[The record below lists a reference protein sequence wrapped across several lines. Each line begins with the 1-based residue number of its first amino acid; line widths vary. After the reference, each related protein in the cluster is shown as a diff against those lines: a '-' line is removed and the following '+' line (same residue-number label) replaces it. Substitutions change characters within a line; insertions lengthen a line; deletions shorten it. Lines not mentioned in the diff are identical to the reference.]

1 LKIES
6 DSKLVSFALNVWAN
20 YIETYC
26 ISISAEG
33 ARSKI
38 YSAQNQ
44 YEPNILSRYQEQLVK
59 RLRYL
64 SKEYKE
70 KING

>member
-1 LKIES
+1 MDS
-6 DSKLVSFALNVWAN
+6 DNELVSFALDLWAN

-26 ISISAEG
+26 VSISAED

-38 YSAQNQ
+38 YPAKNH
-44 YEPNILSRYQEQLVK
+44 YEPNQLGAHQLQLVK

-64 SKEYKE
+64 AKEYKE
-70 KING
+70 KIDG

>member
-1 LKIES
+1 MES
-6 DSKLVSFALNVWAN
+6 DNKLVSFALDLWAN

-26 ISISAEG
+26 VSISAED

-38 YSAQNQ
+38 YPAKNH
-44 YEPNILSRYQEQLVK
+44 YEPNQLGAHQLQLVK

-64 SKEYKE
+64 AKEYKE
-70 KING
+70 KIDG